1 MKQFIHSIITTI
13 FICGITAT
21 GFAQTESTISGKVI
35 FTEDGKPI
43 HNASVQIVQSKKTV
57 QTDENGNYK
66 LENVPAGR
74 YTVLVHFDGFADL
87 TKTVV
92 LEAGANITL
101 DFALRISGI
110 KEQVTVTASGVE
122 QSTFDSFQSVSTVS
136 ADVISQRASTSI
148 GEVLD
153 GESGVAK
160 RSFGSGSARP
170 VIRGFDGDRVLIA
183 QDGIRTGS
191 LGSQSGDHGE
201 PIDPLGVERIEV
213 VKGPATL
220 LYGSNAIGGVVNAI
234 SNHENNA
241 HDGFRGYGTL
251 LGGTANRQ
259 FGSSGGL
266 EYGYKNFMGWG
277 NGSYQNTEDYNTPL
291 GKIPNSASRS
301 KSGTFGLGYFTDK
314 GFFSGTFSIDRRRYG
329 VPYAALFHSHGHD
342 EEEDD
347 HDDDHDDHDDHDHE
361 DEIFVPNPFE
371 LPPTPEDDVDVA
383 MRSYNIRLSGGFRN
397 FDSFITSGTF
407 NFNFNKYRHQELEV
421 HGNHEHI
428 GTTFYN
434 QTASYRGV
442 FEQRRFER
450 LTGRFGFEGFNRSY
464 EVVGDEQLINGKV
477 KQNMFSAFGLE
488 ELKFG
493 RVSFQLGG
501 RVENNRYNPTNSS
514 LASRSFTGFSGAAGV
529 RVGLWENGAFVAN
542 YSNSYRAPALEELY
556 NNGLHIGSMTYE
568 IGNQNLRRERAN
580 GVDFGLRHQTSKIR
594 FETNFYYYGIKDFV
608 YLAFVDEDGDGV
620 IDREDG
626 LPVADYFQGNS
637 QYLGAE
643 MNFDVK
649 FNKYI
654 GLFTTADIVRAKLVD
669 NDLNLPRI
677 PPARLRAG
685 LDLNYKSLNVR
696 PEGVF
701 VSKQDRLYP
710 LETQTG
716 GYGLFNIS
724 ASYMVTSDHFAHIFG
739 VSGYNLTDRLYRSHL
754 SLIKDYVPEM
764 GRGVRFS
771 YTVRFF

>member
-1 MKQFIHSIITTI
+1 MKQFIQFLITTI
-13 FICGITAT
+13 LICGIAVI
-21 GFAQTESTISGKVI
+21 GFAQTGSTISGKVT
-35 FTEDGKPI
+35 FTEDGTPL
-43 HNASVQIVQSKKTV
+43 HNATVQIVQLKKTV
-57 QTDENGNYK
+57 QTDSNGEYK
-66 LENVPAGR
+66 IDNVPAGR
-74 YTVLVHFDGFADL
+74 YTVLVHFDGFTDF
-87 TKTVV
+87 TKSVV
-92 LEAGANITL
+92 LQAGANETL
-101 DFALRISGI
+101 DFALRITSL

-153 GESGVAK
+153 GEPGVAK

-170 VIRGFDGDRVLIA
+170 VIRGFDGDRVLVA
-183 QDGIRTGS
+183 QDGVRTGS

-201 PIDPLGVERIEV
+201 PVDPLGVERIEV

-234 SNHENNA
+234 SNHENTA

-259 FGSSGGL
+259 FGTSGGL
-266 EYGYKNFMGWG
+266 EYGYKNFMAWG
-277 NGSYQNTEDYNTPL
+277 NGTFQNTQDYNTPL
-291 GKIPNSASRS
+291 GKIENSASRS
-301 KSGTFGLGYFTDK
+301 KSGSFGSGYFADK
-314 GFFSGTFSIDRRRYG
+314 GFFSATFSMDRRRYG
-329 VPYAALFHSHGHD
+329 IPYAGLFDSHGHD
-342 EEEDD
+342 EEEDHD
-347 HDDDHDDHDDHDHE
+347 HDHDDHE
-361 DEIFVPNPFE
+361 DEIFVPNPWQ
-371 LPPTPEDDVDVA
+371 LPPVPEDDVDIS

-397 FDSFITSGTF
+397 FDSFVTSGTF
-407 NFNFNKYRHQELEV
+407 SFNFNKYRHQELEI
-421 HGNHEHI
+421 HDGQEEI
-428 GTTFYN
+428 GTVFYN

-442 FEQRRFER
+442 FEQRKFEN
-450 LTGRFGFEGFNRSY
+450 LTGRFGFEGFNRDY
-464 EVVGDEQLINGKV
+464 EVVGEEQLINGKV

-488 ELKFG
+488 ELRFG

-529 RVGLWENGAFVAN
+529 RIGLWENGAFVAN

-580 GVDFGLRHQTSKIR
+580 GIDVGLRHQTNKIR
-594 FETNFYYYGIKDFV
+594 FEANFYSYSIKDFV

-637 QYLGAE
+637 RYSGAE
-643 MNFDVK
+643 VNFDAKINNYFGV
-649 FNKYI
+649 FA
-654 GLFTTADIVRAKLVD
+654 GADIVRAKLTS

-685 LDLNYKSLNVR
+685 IDFNYKSLNVR

-701 VSKQDRLYP
+701 VSKQDRLHP
-710 LETQTG
+710 LETVTN
-716 GYGLFNIS
+716 GYGLFNVN
-724 ASYMVTSDHFAHIFG
+724 ASYMLTSSHFAHIFG
-739 VSGYNLTDRLYRSHL
+739 VGAYNLTDKLYRSHL
-754 SLIKDYVPEM
+754 SFIKDYVPEM